1 MKIAAVIVS
10 RKDSKRILYK
20 SKKKINKIS
29 IIERKITQLKKTKLV
44 NEVYL
49 GTNDLSLKR
58 LASKYKIKFV
68 KREEKYCDETKTN
81 ATEMVKNML
90 QFVNADIIL
99 WAHATNPFIDQKI
112 YYDAIKKFKKS
123 IKKFDS
129 LFSATAIKGH
139 YWNYKTKPINHNPF
153 EKKHIVKSK
162 LKPLF
167 SQNGGIFIR
176 FKKEMEKD
184 GRFIGKK
191 PQMFTMNEIQGW
203 DLDDPWQLE
212 TARAL
217 VKHKYVK

>member
-10 RKDSKRILYK
+10 RKGSKRILHK

-29 IIERKITQLKKTKLV
+29 IIERKIAQLKKTKLV
-44 NEVYL
+44 DEIYL

-90 QFVNADIIL
+90 QFVNEDIIL
-99 WAHATNPFIDQKI
+99 WAHVTSPFVDQKI

-123 IKKFDS
+123 TKKFDS

-139 YWNYKTKPINHNPF
+139 YWDYKTKPINHNPF

-176 FKKEMEKD
+176 YKKDMIKD
-184 GRFIGKK
+184 GRFIGNK
-191 PQMFTMNEIQGW
+191 PMIFSTNEIDGW
-203 DLDDPWQLE
+203 DLDHPWQLE
-212 TARAL
+212 VARTL
-217 VKHKYVK
+217 VKFKYAK